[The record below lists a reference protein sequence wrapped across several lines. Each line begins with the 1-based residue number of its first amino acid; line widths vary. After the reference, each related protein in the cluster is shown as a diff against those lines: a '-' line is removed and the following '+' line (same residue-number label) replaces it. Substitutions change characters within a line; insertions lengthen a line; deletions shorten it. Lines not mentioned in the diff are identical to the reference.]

1 MKTNLQTNSRKV
13 DKTAALAA
21 WNASAHPSKWRP
33 NASSIPPY
41 KSFGVF
47 KNRYATRD
55 TRCFCRGALL
65 TCSFRWSLDRTRLR
79 ELTAEAEAAEAA
91 EEGEDTEDTEEAEE
105 AQGQQ

>member
-13 DKTAALAA
+13 DQAAALAA

-41 KSFGVF
+41 KSFGVL
-47 KNRYATRD
+47 KNRYATHD
-55 TRCFCRGALL
+55 PRCFCRGALL
-65 TCSFRWSLDRTRLR
+65 TCPFRWSLDRTRLR
-79 ELTAEAEAAEAA
+79 ELTAEAE
-91 EEGEDTEDTEEAEE
+91 DTEEAEE